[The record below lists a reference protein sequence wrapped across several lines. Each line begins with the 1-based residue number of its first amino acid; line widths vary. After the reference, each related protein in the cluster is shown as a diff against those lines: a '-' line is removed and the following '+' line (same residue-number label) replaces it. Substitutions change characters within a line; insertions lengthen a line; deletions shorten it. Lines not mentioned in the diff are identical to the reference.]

1 MNENLSAFSRFVLI
15 DFEWENSYVN
25 ACIGVCV
32 ATNRYDNITRRWKGK
47 QVSFFFVTDKLDEI
61 KTTTNGANE
70 RQVKKIN
77 ASNSIFDF
85 ERVRKST

>member
-1 MNENLSAFSRFVLI
+1 M
-15 DFEWENSYVN
+15 
-25 ACIGVCV
+25 
-32 ATNRYDNITRRWKGK
+32 KGK
-47 QVSFFFVTDKLDEI
+47 TSVFFFVTDKLDEL